1 MLEYIQNQKANYIM
15 KKVTQFD
22 KSSVKEIRVAMD
34 AALAKVEK
42 QYGIKISAGN
52 ARFSDDEVTFQ
63 VKANVVDTGG
73 SVKTKEAKAW
83 ETIKGALGL
92 DSLSVGDK
100 VKVQD
105 KFFVLKGYNSRARKS
120 PINIEDSKGRAY
132 KISIET
138 LVKYNM

>member
-1 MLEYIQNQKANYIM
+1 M

-52 ARFSDDEVTFQ
+52 ARFSDDEVTFS
-63 VKANVVDTGG
+63 VKANVIDTGG
-73 SVKTKEAKAW
+73 NIKTKEAKAW
-83 ETIKGALGL
+83 ETIRDAVGLGH
-92 DSLSVGDK
+92 LSVGDDI
-100 VKVQD
+100 KVQD
-105 KFFVLKGYNSRARKS
+105 KFFALKGYNNRARKS
-120 PINIEDSKGRAY
+120 PIEIEDHNSKGF

>member
-1 MLEYIQNQKANYIM
+1 M

-52 ARFSDDEVTFQ
+52 ARFSDDEVTFN
-63 VKANVVDTGG
+63 VKANVVDAGG
-73 SVKTKEAKAW
+73 TVKTKEAKAW
-83 ETIKGALGL
+83 ETIRGALGL
-92 DSLSVGDK
+92 DSLSAGDE

-105 KFFVLKGYNSRARKS
+105 KFYTLKGYNSRARKS

-138 LVKYNM
+138 LVKYNK